1 MAVIFPSYM
10 SPSLFPFNRMS
21 SGGERSEVAVGFGTS
36 ACLLVCLFLRQS
48 TCLQLYGACEPRTPR
63 RWVVCVCVC
72 VWAAVTFAHS
82 FLFILLLLLLLHLS
96 HICFMSFINGCPRAN
111 NSSQALFIA
120 VTLLAKPPRSDPLR
134 RRSPVTPPLT
144 FVL

>member
-72 VWAAVTFAHS
+72 VCVCGLLSPSPTHSSSSSSSSCSSTSHTSVSCHSLMDAPGPTIAHKR
-82 FLFILLLLLLLHLS
+82 FLLLSLCSPNRQGQIRSGVVHLS
-96 HICFMSFINGCPRAN
+96 H
-111 NSSQALFIA
+111 
-120 VTLLAKPPRSDPLR
+120 LR
-134 RRSPVTPPLT
+134 
-144 FVL
+144 